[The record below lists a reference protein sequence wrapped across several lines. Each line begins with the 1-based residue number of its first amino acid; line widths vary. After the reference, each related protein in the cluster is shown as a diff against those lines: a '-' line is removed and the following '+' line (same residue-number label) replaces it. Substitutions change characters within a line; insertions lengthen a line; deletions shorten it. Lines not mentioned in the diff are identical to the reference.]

1 MKKKNNSLFNK
12 KIKRIKTFI
21 YICLFIII
29 GYFCYITI
37 YKGEYYT
44 NLLDNI
50 LNTSYFY
57 KSAPRGRI
65 YDRNNNLL
73 VDNKMVPVIYYLKPN
88 KITSLEEIEVASIL
102 ANLLEID
109 YSKLT
114 IRNLKD
120 YYLTLYNCDDL
131 ITNEEWNNLKN
142 RKLSDKDIYNL
153 KLDRID

>member
-29 GYFCYITI
+29 SYFCYITI

-73 VDNKMVPVIYYLKPN
+73 VDNKMVPVIYY
-88 KITSLEEIEVASIL
+88 
-102 ANLLEID
+102 
-109 YSKLT
+109 
-114 IRNLKD
+114 
-120 YYLTLYNCDDL
+120 
-131 ITNEEWNNLKN
+131 
-142 RKLSDKDIYNL
+142 
-153 KLDRID
+153 